1 VTAIRV
7 VIGVLLAAI
16 VAVTAL
22 PMLVILDL
30 VGGGDGWGLCTDGL
44 ASCRTSYFSGL
55 ELAAFLVIL
64 LFLLLALLR
73 LALHGQ
79 RIIDRRKEH
88 ELYEAAGARDRSEQV
103 TDGG

>member
-7 VIGVLLAAI
+7 VIGLLLAAI

-30 VGGGDGWGLCTDGL
+30 VGGGDGWGLCIDGI

-55 ELAAFLVIL
+55 ELAAFLTIL

-79 RIIDRRKEH
+79 RIIERRKEH
-88 ELYEAAGARDRSEQV
+88 ELYEAAGSRDRGGPV
-103 TDGG
+103 TGGG

>member
-1 VTAIRV
+1 VSAIRI
-7 VIGVLLAAI
+7 VIGLLLAAI

-22 PMLVILDL
+22 PMLVLLDL

-44 ASCRTSYFSGL
+44 ASCHTSYFSGL
-55 ELAAFLVIL
+55 ELAAFLTIF

-79 RIIDRRKEH
+79 RMVERRKEH
-88 ELYEAAGARDRSEQV
+88 DLYEAPGPPE
-103 TDGG
+103 GE